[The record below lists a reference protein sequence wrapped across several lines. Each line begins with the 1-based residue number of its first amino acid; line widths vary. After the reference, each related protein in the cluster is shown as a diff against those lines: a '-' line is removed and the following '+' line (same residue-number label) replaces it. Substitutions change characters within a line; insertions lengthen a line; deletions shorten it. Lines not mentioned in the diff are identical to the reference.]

1 MINKHFIF
9 FLKDLEARILILEQR
24 VTELEEES
32 IFYEIMDSN
41 ESKPEFKL
49 VTEISDDEQIEIIK
63 IDFHRNKQG
72 KISLK
77 EYYEGTRFR

>member
-1 MINKHFIF
+1 MINKHFLF

-32 IFYEIMDSN
+32 PSYEILDSS
-41 ESKPEFKL
+41 ESKSEFKL
-49 VTEISDDEQIEIIK
+49 VTEIPDDEQIEMIK
-63 IDFHRNKQG
+63 IGFHWNKQG

-77 EYYEGTRFR
+77 EYYEGTGFR